1 MTRPNGHDVGGP
13 TPNEVRISLNREGEA
28 AGNAGKPFEAN
39 PYDLG
44 SMESIAWVEGWAKRR
59 P

>member
-1 MTRPNGHDVGGP
+1 MKPNGHDTGGA
-13 TPNEVRISLNREGEA
+13 TPGELWTGLNREGEA

-44 SMESIAWVEGWAKRR
+44 TLESIAWIEGWAKRR